1 MYHNTMAERSI
12 RQSST
17 PSSDFALTEFH
28 LKHMLRA
35 FSLVSPLMFNMKIK
49 RFYSTDLKSKDI

>member
-49 RFYSTDLKSKDI
+49 RFTAQT